1 MINTGYYMPH
11 YGTMG
16 ENKPLVH
23 IGDTMGYNHILVHV
37 TSSPE
42 QEAKYFSSFATA
54 AYLQRSGAHI
64 TMFFNGEGVNGLV
77 KGRLGKMTGNPDT
90 ARTLSQQLG
99 MPIPDF
105 FHGDN
110 PKNILEWTLTF
121 VRHGGCVTYC
131 GTTNTWEGNAKGW
144 TDRSNMESFAIP
156 LNIHQVASI
165 LTNREMKYM
174 AF

>member
-11 YGTMG
+11 YGTIA
-16 ENKPLVH
+16 ENQPLYQM
-23 IGDTMGYNHILVHV
+23 GDTMGYNHILVHV
-37 TSSPE
+37 TSAPE
-42 QEAKYFSSFATA
+42 QEADYFSSFATA
-54 AYLQRSGAHI
+54 AYLQRCGAHV

-77 KGRLGKMTGNPDT
+77 MGRLEKMTGSPDT
-90 ARTLSQQLG
+90 AKTLTQQLG

-105 FHGDN
+105 LHGDN
-110 PKNILEWTLTF
+110 PRNNLEWALTF
-121 VRHGGCVTYC
+121 VRHGGCVTSC